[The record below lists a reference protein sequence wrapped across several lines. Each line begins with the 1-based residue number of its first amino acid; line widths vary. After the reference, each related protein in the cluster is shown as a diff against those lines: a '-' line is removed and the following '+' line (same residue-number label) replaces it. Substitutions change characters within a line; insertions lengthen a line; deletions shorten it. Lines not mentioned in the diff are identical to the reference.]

1 MKKIVLIAVLSLI
14 SLAKIYSQNKKL
26 ISGSIKDEKQNPL
39 IGASIAIEA
48 TNQGAI
54 ADSEGNFELNT
65 DKKQGVLVVSIIG
78 YVTKKIPFNTA
89 NSNKIEVILEDSS
102 LGLDEVLV
110 FSSRAVDRKTPVAVS
125 TIKKQDIEL
134 KLGNQEFVEILKS
147 VPGVY
152 ASREGGGFGD
162 GEVTLRGFNSE
173 NVAVLIN
180 GIPVNDMEGG
190 RVYWSNWTGLGSV
203 TSSIQVQR
211 GLGASKVAVP
221 SIGGTINTITDNTDT
236 EEGGQVSYSV
246 GNNNYQKVGVKLSTG
261 LMNNGFAATVYA
273 DKISGDGFVDGTPFE
288 GVSYFAS
295 ISKRFNEKHR
305 LVLTGTGATQRH
317 GQRFERL
324 PIQDYRASGRGVKLN
339 KGWGYR
345 NGQLFALSENFFN
358 KPLIS
363 MNHYWTIN
371 DRNKIA
377 TAVYYSSGKGG
388 VNFEDGADK
397 GKLTGPNSYRFGEFG
412 PVDVDRVVAE
422 NMANGESTAII
433 QTTANDHIWAGA
445 ISTWNS
451 KINEHYTF
459 IGGLDYRYYKGIHYK
474 KVDDLLGGQF
484 YKDNSDVNNPNQAAV
499 VGDKIGFYN
508 DGFVNWYGSF
518 AQLEYNQDKF
528 SAFVALNGSNTTYK
542 RVDYFRKLAT
552 DPTRETDNVDFL
564 GYGAK
569 TGANYRLNEYN
580 NIFANVGYFERAPY
594 FSAVWA
600 TNNNDQTNKDAK
612 NQKITSFELGYG
624 LRLPKFAANVNLYYT
639 QWNDRS
645 QTDTR
650 TAVNQTTQESEIV
663 FTNILGVDA
672 LHQGVEV
679 DFEYRPLTGLSF
691 TGMLSLGDWRWKND
705 VTAVITDSNQN
716 VISNL
721 NLFIKDLP
729 VGRSA
734 QTTAALGTR
743 YFLTPKTSFSVDY
756 NYYDRYYADFNPSNR
771 NAPGVDPWKVPSFHL
786 FDASLLHKFK
796 ILSLDAKVI
805 GRINNVFNTE
815 YITRANDNDGTAQGA
830 TVFFGPG
837 RTFSISSIINF

>member
-14 SLAKIYSQNKKL
+14 CLTKIYSQNKKL
-26 ISGSIKDEKQNPL
+26 ISGNIKDEKQNSL
-39 IGASIAIEA
+39 IGASIVIEG
-48 TNQGAI
+48 TNEGTI
-54 ADSEGNFELNT
+54 TDGEGNFQFNT
-65 DKKQGVLVVSIIG
+65 DKKEGTLLVSIIG
-78 YVTKKIPFNTA
+78 YLPKKVSFNTS
-89 NSNKIEVILEDSS
+89 NSNNIAVVLEDST

-125 TIKKQDIEL
+125 TIQKQDIEL

-190 RVYWSNWTGLGSV
+190 RVFWSNWTGLGSV

-236 EEGGQVSYSV
+236 KEGGQVSYSV
-246 GNNNYQKVGVKLSTG
+246 GNNNYQKVGIKLSTG
-261 LMNNGFAATVYA
+261 LMDNGYAATVYA
-273 DKISGDGFVDGTPFE
+273 DKISGDGYVDGTPFE

-305 LVLTGTGATQRH
+305 LVFTATGATQRH

-324 PIQDYRASGRGVKLN
+324 AIQDYRESDRGIKLN
-339 KGWGYR
+339 KGWGYK
-345 NGQLFALSENFFN
+345 NGQLFPLSENFFN
-358 KPLIS
+358 KPLIAL
-363 MNHYWTIN
+363 NHYWTIN
-371 DRNKIA
+371 ANNKIA

-397 GKLTGPNSYRFGEFG
+397 GKLTGPNAYRLGTFG
-412 PVDVDRVVAE
+412 PVDVDRVVDE

-433 QTTANDHIWAGA
+433 QTTANDHIWAGI
-445 ISTWNS
+445 ISTLNS
-451 KINEHYTF
+451 KINERF
-459 IGGLDYRYYKGIHYK
+459 AFVGGLDYRYYKGIHYK

-484 YKDNSDVNNPNQAAV
+484 YKDNSDVNNPNKAAV

-508 DGFVNWYGSF
+508 DAFVNWYGSF
-518 AQLEYNQDKF
+518 AQLKYNEDKF
-528 SAFVALNGSNTTYK
+528 SAFVALNSSNTTYK
-542 RVDYFRKLAT
+542 RLDYFRKLNS
-552 DPTRETDNVDFL
+552 DPTRETDNVSFL

-569 TGANYRLNEYN
+569 TGANYLINDYN
-580 NIFANVGYFERAPY
+580 NFFVNVGYFERAPY

-600 TNNNDQTNKDAK
+600 SNNNDQTNKDAE
-612 NQKITSFELGYG
+612 NQKIFSVELGYG
-624 LRLPKFAANVNLYYT
+624 LRLPKFAANVNLYRT
-639 QWNDRS
+639 QWNDRT

-650 TAVNQTTQESEIV
+650 TSLNPTTNEVETIY
-663 FTNILGVDA
+663 TNILGVNA

-679 DFEYRPLTGLSF
+679 DFEYRPSTDF
-691 TGMLSLGDWRWKND
+691 TITGMVSLGDWKWKND
-705 VTAVITDSNQN
+705 VTAVITDSDQN
-716 VISNL
+716 VVSNL

-734 QTTAALGTR
+734 QTTAALGAR
-743 YFLTPKTSFSVDY
+743 YFLTPKTSFNIDY

-771 NAPGVDPWKVPSFHL
+771 TTAGVDPWKVPSFHL
-786 FDASLLHKFK
+786 FDASLLHKIK
-796 ILSLDAKVI
+796 ILSLDAKI
-805 GRINNVFNTE
+805 IARMNNVFNTE
-815 YITRANDNDGTAQGA
+815 YITRANDNGGTAQGA

>member
-1 MKKIVLIAVLSLI
+1 MKKIVLVAVLILI
-14 SLAKIYSQNKKL
+14 SMTKIYSQSKKL
-26 ISGSIKDEKQNPL
+26 ISGNIKDEKQIPL
-39 IGASIAIEA
+39 IGASIVIEG
-48 TNQGAI
+48 TN
-54 ADSEGNFELNT
+54 EGTITDGEGEFQFNT
-65 DKKQGVLVVSIIG
+65 RKQEGTVVVSMIG
-78 YVTKKIPFNTA
+78 YVTKKVPFNVDD
-89 NSNKIEVILEDSS
+89 SNKIEIVLEDSS

-221 SIGGTINTITDNTDT
+221 SIGGTINTITDNTDA

-261 LMNNGFAATVYA
+261 MLNNGFAATVYA
-273 DKISGDGFVDGTPFE
+273 DKISGDGYVDGTPFE

-295 ISKRFNEKHR
+295 ISKTFNEKHR

-324 PIQDYRASGRGVKLN
+324 SIQDYRSSERGIKLN
-339 KGWGYR
+339 KGWGYK

-371 DRNKIA
+371 ENNKIA

-388 VNFEDGADK
+388 VNFEDGPDK
-397 GKLTGPNSYRFGEFG
+397 GKLTGPNAYRLGQLG
-412 PVDVDRVVAE
+412 PVDVDRVVDE
-422 NMANGESTAII
+422 NIANGESTAII

-451 KINEHYTF
+451 KINENFTF

-484 YKDNSDVNNPNQAAV
+484 YKDNSDVNNPNKAAV

-518 AQLEYNQDKF
+518 AQLEYDQDNF

-552 DPTRETDNVDFL
+552 DPSRETDNVDFL

-569 TGANYRLNEYN
+569 TGGNYRIDNFN
-580 NIFANVGYFERAPY
+580 NFFVNVGYFERAPY

-600 TNNNDQTNKDAK
+600 TNNNDETNKDAE
-612 NQKITSFELGYG
+612 NQKIFSVELGYG
-624 LRLPKFAANVNLYYT
+624 LRLPKFAANVNLYRT
-639 QWNDRS
+639 LWNDRT

-650 TAVNQTTQESEIV
+650 TAFNPTTNATEIV
-663 FTNILGVDA
+663 YTNILGVNA

-679 DFEYRPLTGLSF
+679 DFEYRPTTDFTF

-705 VTAVITDSNQN
+705 VTAVITDSDQN

-734 QTTAALGTR
+734 QTTAALGAM
-743 YFLTPKTSFSVDY
+743 YFITPRTSLNLDY
-756 NYYDRYYADFNPSNR
+756 NYYDRYYADFNPGNR
-771 NAPGVDPWKVPSFHL
+771 TSEGVDPWEVPHFHL
-786 FDASLLHKFK
+786 FDASLLHKFR
-796 ILSLDAKVI
+796 ILNLDAKI
-805 GRINNVFNTE
+805 IARINNVFNTE

-830 TVFFGPG
+830 TVFFGAG